1 MRKFSPVLLRV
12 SALLLAT
19 LLLVSCKKDPNAPD
33 SNDPSQSENITDIT
47 PVTDA
52 PPLSLPDADRLAT
65 WDEPYRFCYSSNGD
79 GTCKIVDVI
88 IHYRQSENVTLVIPE
103 CAPNGDRVTEIAPFI
118 PSAYTNLPKYLLPE
132 DYNALLERLKT
143 YGYSDDN
150 SDLNKYISYA
160 TIRDLYV
167 LKEVK
172 QAKTEKEK
180 RENEELLKEYPIAE
194 LTPVYVRETDYRD
207 ETMNA
212 ISKVFRH
219 YGGFTEQQCLQSY
232 QKLCRLIEQST
243 ALSADKKYTLQN
255 SLKLPYH
262 PESIVAIELPG
273 SVKSL
278 EPYTIYTLT
287 SLKSIRIGAEVKA
300 IQPDALLTKL
310 GGNLTVEFGGTT
322 ESWKKLYPATYNLLV
337 HCSNGDVEPKE
348 QETDPYQTPRKKN

>member
-19 LLLVSCKKDPNAPD
+19 LLLASCKKDPNTPD

-52 PPLSLPDADRLAT
+52 PPLSLPDADSLAT

-103 CAPNGDRVTEIAPFI
+103 FAPNGDRVTEIAPFI

-194 LTPVYVRETDYRD
+194 LTSVYVRETDYRD

-243 ALSADKKYTLQN
+243 ELSADKKYALQN
-255 SLKLPYH
+255 GLKLPYL

-287 SLKSIRIGAEVKA
+287 SLKSIRIGAEVKE

-348 QETDPYQTPRKKN
+348 QETDPYQTSRKKN

>member
-1 MRKFSPVLLRV
+1 MRKFSPILLRV

-19 LLLVSCKKDPNAPD
+19 LLLVSCKKDPNTPD

-52 PPLSLPDADRLAT
+52 PPLSLPDADRLAP

-88 IHYRQSENVTLVIPE
+88 IHYQQSENVTLVIPE
-103 CAPNGDRVTEIAPFI
+103 FAPNGDRVTKIAPFI

-194 LTPVYVRETDYRD
+194 LTPVYVRETDNRD

-219 YGGFTEQQCLQSY
+219 YGGFSEQQCLQSY

-243 ALSADKKYTLQN
+243 ELSADKKYALQN

-287 SLKSIRIGAEVKA
+287 SLKSIRIGAEVKE

-348 QETDPYQTPRKKN
+348 QETDPYQTSRKKN